1 MPHLCPMTIPDGT
14 CAILID
20 RDTGRWK
27 LDPSETQR
35 RREVFWELYVQDSW
49 QVSKLLSV
57 QTLSDGF

>member
-1 MPHLCPMTIPDGT
+1 MTIPDST
-14 CAILID
+14 RAILID

>member
-1 MPHLCPMTIPDGT
+1 MRPLCPVTIPNGIR
-14 CAILID
+14 AILID

-49 QVSKLLSV
+49 QVSKLLSG
-57 QTLSDGF
+57 QASSDGF

>member
-1 MPHLCPMTIPDGT
+1 MTIPDGSR
-14 CAILID
+14 AIVID

-27 LDPSETQR
+27 LDPAETQR
-35 RREVFWELYVQDSW
+35 RRELFWELYVQDSW

>member
-1 MPHLCPMTIPDGT
+1 MTIPNGIR
-14 CAILID
+14 AILID

-49 QVSKLLSV
+49 QVSKPLSA
-57 QTLSDGF
+57 QTSSDGF